1 MLISAEERI
10 ELRVRDESGSYRS
23 RRLNPVVFVDGP
35 SGVTATAAAAAA
47 TAAKHGHIVVDITGG
62 LGIDSDPLLKPNFSC
77 AVVDTPLVCA
87 VKSLSFECLKLLLE
101 GKADPNFY
109 VAGLSPMQYAA
120 KEGDTKFLEYLIKA
134 KGDPNSS
141 DKDIHRPIEEA
152 ALVHDR
158 AAVEVLFPVTEQLA
172 HYPNW
177 TVDGI
182 IEYTHSEEYKKMS
195 QEKLTKRLSVID
207 FGGLLDAGNKNYYR
221 AIFHYRMA
229 SHLDPSNATWVSTR
243 SMWEARTHK
252 SINALLDAQQCFRL
266 KPHCPVPYDR
276 GDNAAAANEIFK
288 KFLKAGLAFSL
299 DPYERKKCHAFR
311 ITMFDYFAWLSQM
324 SSAEEIFSCDDD
336 QHCRISPFFGSSPC
350 TLNIFCFIDRV
361 SSSSFMRNEKEVQ
374 KMKSLSKQNENLVD
388 EEESSDKIEAEV
400 EHEWHRSDSSMNS
413 PEPGVSSYSLHRKIE
428 QRVETKAVNNK
439 EMTALDV
446 FYEKRKHKLS
456 FAKHLTL
463 AALHAASVPQN
474 SDSDRKVNVNLN
486 VFKERVNTFLVM
498 ATLVATV
505 TFAAGFTMPGGYIS
519 SETSNELGMAAMWK
533 DTVFHVFVFCDTIAM
548 YTSILAVTTLIWAQL
563 GDITLVFS
571 ALYIAVP
578 LLGVALIMM
587 SMAFTAGVTIVLSKL
602 RWLQIT
608 VLAMSTSFIALL
620 LLLLILLCA
629 PLGARSRILRYL
641 SYYPF
646 CLLVLVT
653 STKPNH

>member
-1 MLISAEERI
+1 M
-10 ELRVRDESGSYRS
+10 
-23 RRLNPVVFVDGP
+23 
-35 SGVTATAAAAAA
+35 
-47 TAAKHGHIVVDITGG
+47 
-62 LGIDSDPLLKPNFSC
+62 
-77 AVVDTPLVCA
+77 
-87 VKSLSFECLKLLLE
+87 
-101 GKADPNFY
+101 
-109 VAGLSPMQYAA
+109 
-120 KEGDTKFLEYLIKA
+120 
-134 KGDPNSS
+134 
-141 DKDIHRPIEEA
+141 
-152 ALVHDR
+152 
-158 AAVEVLFPVTEQLA
+158 
-172 HYPNW
+172 
-177 TVDGI
+177 
-182 IEYTHSEEYKKMS
+182 
-195 QEKLTKRLSVID
+195 
-207 FGGLLDAGNKNYYR
+207 
-221 AIFHYRMA
+221 
-229 SHLDPSNATWVSTR
+229 
-243 SMWEARTHK
+243 
-252 SINALLDAQQCFRL
+252 
-266 KPHCPVPYDR
+266 
-276 GDNAAAANEIFK
+276 
-288 KFLKAGLAFSL
+288 
-299 DPYERKKCHAFR
+299 
-311 ITMFDYFAWLSQM
+311 
-324 SSAEEIFSCDDD
+324 
-336 QHCRISPFFGSSPC
+336 
-350 TLNIFCFIDRV
+350 
-361 SSSSFMRNEKEVQ
+361 
-374 KMKSLSKQNENLVD
+374 
-388 EEESSDKIEAEV
+388 
-400 EHEWHRSDSSMNS
+400 
-413 PEPGVSSYSLHRKIE
+413 
-428 QRVETKAVNNK
+428 
-439 EMTALDV
+439 
-446 FYEKRKHKLS
+446 
-456 FAKHLTL
+456 TL